1 MQSNS
6 INGQPDIANITVVTD
21 ERQVIVPQAI
31 TSVVEVN
38 NPGPRGPAGP
48 AGPQG
53 PPGPILLI
61 YRHDFNVYDYIGKA
75 PSGSLEADN
84 VWDIT
89 RLTIAS
95 SGSVTVGTAT
105 NVNWTGRYTHTYS

>member
-6 INGQPDIANITVVTD
+6 VNGQPEIANITVVTD

-38 NPGPRGPAGP
+38 NPGPQGPAGP
-48 AGPQG
+48 AGP
-53 PPGPILLI
+53 PGPVPFI
-61 YRHDFNVYDYIGKA
+61 YRHDFNVFDYIGKA
-75 PSGSLEADN
+75 PNGSLETDN
-84 VWDIT
+84 VWTIT

-95 SGSVTVGTAT
+95 SGSVTVGTA
-105 NVNWTGRYTHTYS
+105 NDVNWTGRYTHTYS